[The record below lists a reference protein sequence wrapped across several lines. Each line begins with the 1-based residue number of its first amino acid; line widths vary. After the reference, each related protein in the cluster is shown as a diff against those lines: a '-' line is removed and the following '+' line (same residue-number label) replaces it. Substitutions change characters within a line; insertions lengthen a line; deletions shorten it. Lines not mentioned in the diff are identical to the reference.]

1 MQPSDRLD
9 PQPWMTAPE
18 TVAVMAALSAA
29 AGEARFVGG
38 CVRDALLGRK
48 VRDVDIATHEPPE
61 RVMNL
66 LKRAGIKAIPTGIKH
81 GTVTAVT
88 GAKHFEITTLRRD
101 VETYGRHAKVEY
113 TDDWQADA
121 ARRDFTMNALFCGAD
136 GTIYDPFG
144 GLADLRAQR
153 VRFVGDPE
161 TRIRE
166 DVLRLLRFFRFHAHY
181 GKPPPDA
188 AALAACRSLAPL
200 LPTLSGERI
209 CAETLK
215 LLSAPQPAD
224 VIDLMG
230 ETGVRAHFLPEATR
244 NDRLRALVAIE
255 GSAPRDLV
263 PRTDPLRRLAALLDG
278 SEAER
283 AGGGDAAAL
292 LECGAR
298 PADRPC
304 RRPRAVARSRCAGA
318 PPADLSAGAGA
329 LPRSRADRVGGG
341 RRRRRSDGS
350 ARDRGM
356 DRCIAVRRRVACA
369 AISAEGTRR
378 REARRPPGPRR
389 RPPDGDA
396 RRLVDRR
403 RFSGGPGSM
412 HGQAEGAFHYGHI
425 TSGGRLMRMASMLPP
440 VFRPKS
446 VPRS

>member
-18 TVAVMAALSAA
+18 TVAVMTALSAA
-29 AGEARFVGG
+29 GGEARFVGG
-38 CVRDALLGRK
+38 CVRDALLGHK

-61 RVMNL
+61 RVLNL
-66 LKRAGIKAIPTGIKH
+66 LARAGIKAITTGIKH
-81 GTVTAVT
+81 GTVTAVV
-88 GAKHFEITTLRRD
+88 GARHFEITTLRRD

-161 TRIRE
+161 ARIRE

-224 VIDLMG
+224 VIDLMD
-230 ETGVRAHFLPEATR
+230 ETGVLAHFLPEATR

-278 SEAER
+278 SEAS
-283 AGGGDAAAL
+283 AL
-292 LECGAR
+292 
-298 PADRPC
+298 
-304 RRPRAVARSRCAGA
+304 AVATRLRFSNTERDRLIGLAGDPEPSPALAA
-318 PPADLSAGAGA
+318 PARRRLIYRLGPARYRDRALIAWAGVDGAGA
-329 LPRSRADRVGGG
+329 AMNPRVTAAWTDVLRSGAEWPAPRFPLKG
-341 RRRRRSDGS
+341 RD
-350 ARDRGM
+350 
-356 DRCIAVRRRVACA
+356 AVKLGV
-369 AISAEGTRR
+369 
-378 REARRPPGPRR
+378 PPGP
-389 RPPDGDA
+389 A
-396 RRLVDRR
+396 V
-403 RFSGGPGSM
+403 
-412 HGQAEGAFHYGHI
+412 
-425 TSGGRLMRMASMLPP
+425 GRLMATLEDWWIAGDFQADREACLAELRQRAAA
-440 VFRPKS
+440 VAGT
-446 VPRS
+446 

>member
-18 TVAVMAALSAA
+18 TVAVMTALSAA
-29 AGEARFVGG
+29 GGEARFVGG

-66 LKRAGIKAIPTGIKH
+66 LARAGIKAIPTGVKH
-81 GTVTAVT
+81 GTVTAVI

-113 TDDWQADA
+113 TDNWQADA

-144 GLADLRAQR
+144 GAADLRAQR

-161 TRIRE
+161 ARIRE

-209 CAETLK
+209 CGETLK

-224 VIDLMG
+224 IIDLMG
-230 ETGVRAHFLPEATR
+230 ETGVLPHFLPEATR
-244 NDRLRALVAIE
+244 NDRLRALIAIE

-278 SEAER
+278 NEASALAVATRLRFSNTER
-283 AGGGDAAAL
+283 DRLIGLAGDPEPSPALDAPARRRLIYRLGPARYRDRALIAWAAAVA
-292 LECGAR
+292 EGAAMDQR
-298 PADRPC
+298 VTAAWTD
-304 RRPRAVARSRCAGA
+304 VLRS
-318 PPADLSAGAGA
+318 
-329 LPRSRADRVGGG
+329 
-341 RRRRRSDGS
+341 
-350 ARDRGM
+350 
-356 DRCIAVRRRVACA
+356 
-369 AISAEGTRR
+369 SAEWAAPRFPLKGRD
-378 REARRPPGPRR
+378 AVKLGVPPGP
-389 RPPDGDA
+389 A
-396 RRLVDRR
+396 V
-403 RFSGGPGSM
+403 
-412 HGQAEGAFHYGHI
+412 
-425 TSGGRLMRMASMLPP
+425 GRLMATLEDWWIAGDFQADREACLAELRQRAAAAGP
-440 VFRPKS
+440 
-446 VPRS
+446 